1 METIRTIM
9 EHRSIRKYK
18 SEPIPEGI
26 MQEILEA
33 GTRAS
38 NTGNM
43 QVYSIIVTQSPEVK
57 EQLAPCHFNQ
67 PMVKEAPA
75 VLTFCADIN
84 RFSQWCQQR
93 QAKPGYDNLL
103 WFCNGTI
110 DAMLAAQNVCIAA
123 EAHGLG
129 ICYLGTTLY
138 TASRIVEVL
147 RLPKGV
153 MPITTVTVGYPAEQ
167 PLLTD
172 RLPLRGI
179 VHSER
184 YDNYSTTDIDQ
195 IYAAKEQLPLTQ
207 RLLAENDKQTL
218 AQIFTDKR
226 YPHADNLAFSRSLIE
241 VLEQQGFMN
250 HDE

>member
-1 METIRTIM
+1 M

-18 SEPIPEGI
+18 SDPIPEGI
-26 MQEILEA
+26 LQEILEA

-67 PMVKEAPA
+67 PMVKEAPV

-218 AQIFTDKR
+218 AQVFTDKR
-226 YPHADNLAFSRSLIE
+226 YPLADNLAFSRSLIE

>member
-18 SEPIPEGI
+18 SDAIPESI
-26 MQEILEA
+26 LNEILEA

-43 QVYSIIVTQSPEVK
+43 QVYSIIVTQSAEVK

-67 PMVKEAPA
+67 PMVKQAPV

-84 RFSQWCQQR
+84 RFGQWCEQR

-138 TASRIVEVL
+138 TAQRIAEVL
-147 RLPKGV
+147 QLPKGV
-153 MPITTVTVGYPAEQ
+153 MPITTVTVGYPDEQ
-167 PLLTD
+167 PALTD
-172 RLPLRGI
+172 RLPLQGI
-179 VHSER
+179 VHRER
-184 YDNYSTTDIDQ
+184 YCNYTPADIDS
-195 IYAAKEQLPLTQ
+195 IHAPKEQLPLTQ
-207 RLLAENDKQTL
+207 RLLVENGKETL
-218 AQIFTDKR
+218 AQVFTDKR
-226 YPHADNLAFSRSLIE
+226 YTHADNLAFSRAL
-241 VLEQQGFMN
+241 LETLKQQGFMN
-250 HDE
+250 HEG